1 MLRSVVKSKAAEAR
15 KMATGAIKRGVNREE
30 LALKVGDVHNNF
42 ELMSKEFFKDYDI
55 TLYKFKHVHLGTR
68 HYHVDSEDTNNVFA
82 FNFKTLPDDS
92 TGKPHI
98 LEHITL
104 CGSEKYP
111 VRDPFFNMLKRSLN
125 TFMNAWT
132 GPDFTSYPFS
142 TTNETDYYNLLSVYA
157 ESTFNPR
164 LAKNDFLQEGWR
176 LEFKD
181 PEDRESGVEFKGVVY
196 NEMKGVYE
204 NPSSIF
210 MEKVQNNLLK
220 GTVYEVD
227 SGGDPEV
234 IPDLTHEDLVQ
245 FHNENYNPSNSSI
258 FTYGDLN
265 PLRHQE
271 FLEEN
276 YLKNFPATNPLTDLG
291 QPEIKE
297 PLRLVE
303 SKPMSAE
310 TIEQGKDT
318 TFGISFL
325 CQDINEEE
333 DHSLGLSIL
342 SYLLFS
348 TPKSP
353 FYVDFL
359 ETGLASGY
367 CAGVGF
373 ESVLRNSYFTVGF
386 DNIEEGKSAEIEEK
400 IFETLNRV
408 AEEGFEDS
416 MVEGALHMIETSSRI
431 AKSNFGIM
439 IFQNLLGGINH
450 DNDDLIKSKLLV
462 SENIDMLR
470 ERSQNGYFQQLVRTY
485 LLENQKRVHVEL
497 NPDQD
502 YMDKANQRE
511 AEKLQE
517 IEKTLSETDKENIII
532 QARDLVVD
540 QESIQDVDML
550 PTLTVEDIPV
560 QEEKTEFELEE
571 VEGQQVYFFDKPTNG
586 VTHLRLKF
594 DLESIDSSLIN
605 DLSLLERFFTQ
616 IGTKDHRYD
625 DFSEL
630 VRLNM
635 ASLSFSV
642 NYTSEVRDKD
652 AMRGYAILK
661 IACLD
666 TKLDKAMGLLTEL
679 LASPDFGD
687 KEHLSNLIRLESS
700 NAANAFVNNALG
712 FASSYGQ
719 ASGIKSQ
726 QFYNS
731 VLNVSTKLLNYLRIT
746 SFAISAR
753 TCRTSQP
760 LITT

>member
-1 MLRSVVKSKAAEAR
+1 MLRSIIKTKAAEAR
-15 KMATGAIKRGVNREE
+15 KMATGAMKRGVNRPE
-30 LALKVGDVHNNF
+30 LSIKVGDVNNNF
-42 ELMSKEFFKDYDI
+42 ELISKEFFKDYDI

-68 HYHVDSEDTNNVFA
+68 HYHIDTEDTDNVFA

-142 TTNETDYYNLLSVYA
+142 TANETDYYNLLSVYA

-181 PEDRESGVEFKGVVY
+181 PEDRESGVEIKGVVY

-204 NPSSIF
+204 NPRNIF
-210 MEKVQNNLLK
+210 MEKMQNNLLK
-220 GTVYEVD
+220 GTVYGVD
-227 SGGDPEV
+227 SGGNPEV
-234 IPDLTHEDLVQ
+234 IPDLTHEELVQ
-245 FHNENYNPSNSSI
+245 FHNENYHPSNSSI

-265 PLRHQE
+265 PLKHQE

-276 YLKNFPATNPLTDLG
+276 YLMNFPPTQPLTDLG
-291 QPEIKE
+291 APEIKE
-297 PLRLVE
+297 PVKLV
-303 SKPMSAE
+303 STKPVSAE
-310 TIEQGKDT
+310 TIEQGRDT

-325 CQDINEEE
+325 CQEINDED

-342 SYLLFS
+342 SYLLFN
-348 TPKSP
+348 TQKSP

-359 ETGLASGY
+359 ETGLASGF

-373 ESVLRNSYFTVGF
+373 ESVLRNSYFTIGF
-386 DNIEEGKSAEIEEK
+386 DNIEEGKTAEIEEK
-400 IFETLNRV
+400 IFETLARV
-408 AEEGFEDS
+408 AEEGFDDS

-431 AKSNFGIM
+431 AKSNFGLL
-439 IFQNLLGGINH
+439 IFQNLLGAINH

-462 SENIDMLR
+462 GENIDMLR
-470 ERSQNGYFQQLVRTY
+470 SRAKEGYFQDLIRTY
-485 LLENQKRVHVEL
+485 LLENSRRVHLEL
-497 NPDQD
+497 NPDEK
-502 YMDKANQRE
+502 YMERANQKE
-511 AEKLQE
+511 AEKLKE
-517 IEKTLSETDKENIII
+517 IEEGLSEIDRENIII
-532 QARDLVVD
+532 QTRELEMD
-540 QESIQDVDML
+540 QESIQDVDLL
-550 PTLTVEDIPV
+550 PTLTVADIPIE
-560 QEEKTEFELEE
+560 EEKSEFEIEE
-571 VEGQQVYFFDKPTNG
+571 VEGQRVYFFDKPTNG
-586 VTHLRLKF
+586 VTHLRVKF
-594 DLESIDSSLIN
+594 DLDSIDSSLIN
-605 DLSLLERFFTQ
+605 DLNLLDRFFTQ
-616 IGTKDHRYD
+616 IGTNEHRYD

-642 NYTSEVRDKD
+642 NFTSDVQDKEQ
-652 AMRGYAILK
+652 MKGYAVLK

-666 TKLDKAMGLLTEL
+666 SKLDKAMGLLTEL
-679 LASPDFGD
+679 LATPDFGD
-687 KEHLSNLIRLESS
+687 REHLTNLIRLESS

-712 FASSYGQ
+712 FAVGYGQ
-719 ASGIKSQ
+719 ASGVKSL

-731 VLNVSTKLLNYLRIT
+731 VLNVSFPLSLILIFLLEQLHL
-746 SFAISAR
+746 
-753 TCRTSQP
+753 QP
-760 LITT
+760 WEEYPE